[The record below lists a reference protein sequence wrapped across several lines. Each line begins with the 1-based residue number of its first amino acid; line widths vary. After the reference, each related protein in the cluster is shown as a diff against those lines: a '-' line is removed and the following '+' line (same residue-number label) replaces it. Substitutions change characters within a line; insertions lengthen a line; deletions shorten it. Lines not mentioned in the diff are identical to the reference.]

1 MHKGHTTAADRLSVN
16 LSIIN
21 MIMITLNPQTNIN
34 QDFKH
39 YLIII
44 LTLIRI
50 EHISFYDIDNC
61 WSTC

>member
-1 MHKGHTTAADRLSVN
+1 MYNTTAADRLSVN

-21 MIMITLNPQTNIN
+21 MIMITLNPLTNIN

-50 EHISFYDIDNC
+50 EHISFYDNDN
-61 WSTC
+61 SLVPFV